1 MSTRETVLII
11 FTVALAL
18 LNSCEKIPSERSGF
32 ELPFDAGSA
41 GECSTTVEFSVTSI
55 RLTGY
60 ISISAGSIMAEVMS
74 PSGAA
79 VFTVTVDAPGEMLID
94 RSFPVEQGEW
104 RLRYRSLN
112 GNGHIRL
119 HLNLIR

>member
-1 MSTRETVLII
+1 MNIMKTVLILL
-11 FTVALAL
+11 TASLAMFI
-18 LNSCEKIPSERSGF
+18 SCENIPSERSGF

-41 GECSTTVEFSVTSI
+41 GECMTTVEFSVTSV

-60 ISISAGSIMAEVMS
+60 ISISAGSITAEVMS

-79 VFTVTVDAPGEMLID
+79 VFTVTVDSPGEMLID
-94 RSFPVEQGEW
+94 RSFQVEEGEW
-104 RLRYRSLN
+104 WLRYRSLN
-112 GNGHIRL
+112 GKGHLRM